1 MTKGC
6 VFVVT
11 HGNAFPRKT
20 EKNDPKIVSK
30 IVSEIV
36 SKMVTKMVPK
46 LDPKCV
52 PFTDVQ
58 VELNSTFYC
67 AVKG

>member
-36 SKMVTKMVPK
+36 SKMAPKMVPK

-52 PFTDVQ
+52 PFADVQ
-58 VELNSTFYC
+58 VELNSTFY
-67 AVKG
+67 